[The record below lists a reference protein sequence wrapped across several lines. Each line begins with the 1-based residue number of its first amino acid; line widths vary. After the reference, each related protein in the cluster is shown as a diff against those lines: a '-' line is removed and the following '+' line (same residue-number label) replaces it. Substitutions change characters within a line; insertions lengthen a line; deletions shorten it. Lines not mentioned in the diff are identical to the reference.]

1 MSKDISLANTVAGI
15 ELKNPVLAASGTF
28 GYGLLYEKFFDVS
41 LLGGFVTKGLS
52 LKPKAGNPAPRIC
65 ETPSGMLNAIGLQNI
80 GFDKFADQKLPKLSK
95 TDTSVIVNFFGDT
108 IDEYAQMAERLDDT
122 AGVHGLEMNISC
134 PNVEKGGSAFG
145 KDLKI
150 TEKVVRV
157 CRDVTSK
164 PLIIKLTP
172 DVGDIAE
179 FARVCEANGADGISV
194 INTVPGM
201 AIDIRSRKPV
211 LANITGG
218 LSGPAIKP
226 IAMRMVWQCY
236 EAVNIPIFGIGGI
249 ASAEDIVEFML
260 AGASAVQIGTM
271 NFVDPSICAKLIDD
285 LKVLLKE
292 LVAFEAYEANVTG
305 GYKELIGA
313 AHRS

>member
-1 MSKDISLANTVAGI
+1 MSKDTSLSNSVAGI
-15 ELKNPVLAASGTF
+15 ALKNPVIAASGTF
-28 GYGLLYEKFFDVS
+28 GYGLLYEKFFDPS

-80 GFDKFADQKLPKLSK
+80 GLEKFTDQKLPKLSK
-95 TDTSVIVNFFGDT
+95 IKTSVIVNFFGDT
-108 IDEYAQMAERLDDT
+108 IEQYALMAEKLNDYP
-122 AGVHGLEMNISC
+122 GVAGLEMNISC

-150 TEKVVRV
+150 TQKVVRA

-164 PLIIKLTP
+164 PLIVKLTP
-172 DVGDIAE
+172 DVADIAE
-179 FARVCEANGADGISV
+179 FARVCEANGADGLSV
-194 INTVPGM
+194 INTLPGM

-226 IAMRMVWQCY
+226 VAVRMVWQCY

-249 ASAEDIVEFML
+249 SSAEDIVEFTL

-271 NFVDPSICAKLIDD
+271 NFVDPSICAKLIDN

-292 LVAFEAYEANVTG
+292 LGAG
-305 GYKELIGA
+305 SHKELIGA
-313 AHRS
+313 AHKE

>member
-1 MSKDISLANTVAGI
+1 MSKDINLSNTIAGI
-15 ELKNPVLAASGTF
+15 KLKNPVLAASGTF
-28 GYGLLYEKFFDVS
+28 GYGLLYEDFFDVS

-80 GFDKFADQKLPKLSK
+80 GFDKFADQKIPKLSGK
-95 TDTSVIVNFFGDT
+95 ETAVIVNFFGDT
-108 IDEYAQMAERLDDT
+108 IGEYAQLAARLDEVS
-122 AGVHGLEMNISC
+122 GVHGLEMNISC
-134 PNVEKGGSAFG
+134 PNVEKGGSSFG
-145 KDLKI
+145 KDLKT
-150 TEKVVRV
+150 TEKVVRA
-157 CRDVTSK
+157 CRDSTSK

-172 DVGDIAE
+172 DVADIAE
-179 FARVCEANGADGISV
+179 FAKACEANGADGLSV

-201 AIDIRSRKPV
+201 AIDIRTRKPI

-226 IAMRMVWQCY
+226 IALRMVWQCY
-236 EAVNIPIFGIGGI
+236 TAVNIPIFGIGGI
-249 ASAEDIVEFML
+249 AFAEDIVEFAL

-285 LKVLLKE
+285 LKVLLEE
-292 LVAFEAYEANVTG
+292 LGAG

-313 AHRS
+313 AHRG